1 MSATPT
7 TEQGTAATAMSP
19 LLVVVVLSL
28 LLGIQPVT
36 TDLYLPALP
45 GLTEGFGATVAQ
57 AQLTLTGLL
66 LAFGISQLAWGPL
79 SDRFGRRPI
88 LLAGLALYTLAAAGC
103 AVAPSMEALVVWRVL
118 QGAAMGAAVM
128 VARAMLRD
136 LFMPSEGARMMSKAM
151 TGLGAI
157 ACLSA
162 PVGSL
167 LMELT
172 GWRWVMSVVSLF
184 SASLLAL
191 IALRF
196 KETLPAQRRA
206 PLNVGVMARNWRLI
220 LRNPTFQANSLL
232 ATATYAA
239 LFTFLASSSFIFLK
253 VLGLSRLQ
261 YGLAM
266 FSMSTM
272 YIAGTVVCRRLLP
285 RLGVRRTL
293 TVGGALSLVGGSS
306 MGVLALAGVQGTWAI
321 LVPLWV
327 FMLSHGINQPCGQSG
342 CVAPFPQ
349 AAGAASALN
358 GFIMMCTAFV
368 VGGWIGSHLD
378 GTVFA
383 LTNGLWFWSVVVTVI
398 CWTLGQR
405 HGEHRGA

>member
-1 MSATPT
+1 
-7 TEQGTAATAMSP
+7 MSP

-45 GLTEGFGATVAQ
+45 GLTEGFGAPVSQ

-88 LLAGLALYTLAAAGC
+88 LLAGLTLYTLASAGC
-103 AVAPSMEALVVWRVL
+103 ALAPSMGALVVWRVL

-136 LFMPSEGARMMSKAM
+136 LFAPSEGARMMSKAM
-151 TGLGAI
+151 TGLGAL

-162 PVGSL
+162 PVGSV

-172 GWRWVMSVVSLF
+172 GWRSVMSVVGLF
-184 SASLLAL
+184 GAGVLAL
-191 IALRF
+191 IALRLE
-196 KETLPAQRRA
+196 ETLPVQRRS
-206 PLNVGVMARNWRLI
+206 PLNLRAMARNWGLI
-220 LRNPTFQANSLL
+220 LRHPTFQANSSL

-239 LFTFLASSSFIFLK
+239 LFTFLASSSFVFLK

-266 FSMSTM
+266 FSMSVM
-272 YIAGTVVCRRLLP
+272 YIAGTILCRRLLP
-285 RLGVRRTL
+285 RLGLRRTL
-293 TVGGALSLVGGSS
+293 AVGGALSLVGGTA
-306 MGVLALAGVQGTWAI
+306 MGVLALAGIQGALAI

-358 GFIMMCTAFV
+358 GFIMMCAAFGI
-368 VGGWIGSHLD
+368 GGWIGAHLD

-383 LTNGLWFWSVVVTVI
+383 LTNGLWFWSVVVAVI